1 MSACYADVAIR
12 FTLGASG
19 SIPKVG
25 LITGGFA
32 AITDWFG
39 GGINPVSNMEGFSTY
54 FGANRSD
61 YTGPSMLSAASD
73 AWTAITTEF
82 SINKS
87 LIMATR
93 KSIKSLFGKGPMNT
107 ILGKGQTATG
117 GKFISAVGILFS
129 AKSAINEASEC
140 EKRCKDY

>member
-1 MSACYADVAIR
+1 MAACYADVAIR

-19 SIPKVG
+19 AVPKVG
-25 LITGGFA
+25 LLTGGFA
-32 AITDWFG
+32 AVTDMFG

-54 FGANRSD
+54 FGVNRSD
-61 YTGPSMLSAASD
+61 YTGPSVLSSMSYL
-73 AWTAITTEF
+73 WTAVTAEF
-82 SINKS
+82 SVNKN

-93 KSIKSLFGKGPMNT
+93 KALKSALGKGAMNT

-117 GKFISAVGILFS
+117 GKFIPLIGVLFS
-129 AKSAINEASEC
+129 ADAAIKESSDC